1 MKKVI
6 LSIAGVALAASMGS
20 AIAGDAAAGKAKSV
34 TCVACHGAN
43 GITPPNFAA
52 MGYPNL
58 AGQNA
63 KYIEAQLKAFKAGQ
77 RTGGMSAVMAPMAAP
92 LTDADIANLA
102 AYYESLK

>member
-6 LSIAGVALAASMGS
+6 LSVAAIALAGSMGS
-20 AIAGDAAAGKAKSV
+20 VVAGDAAAGKAKSV
-34 TCVACHGAN
+34 TCIACHGAN
-43 GITPPNFAA
+43 GVTSAAFAG

-63 KYIEAQLKAFKAGQ
+63 KYIETQLKAFKAGQ
-77 RTGGMSAVMAPMAAP
+77 RTGGMAAVMAPMAAP
-92 LTDADIANLA
+92 LTDEDMANLG